1 MPGEGRPPGGEL
13 KADRMY
19 TASAAMLEA
28 LEEAGVS
35 YIFANFGSDH
45 PALLEAIA
53 EARASGRPI
62 PAIVTCP
69 NEMVAMSCAHGYAQ
83 LTGRAQAVAVH
94 VDCGTQ
100 SLGGAVHNAA
110 KARVPVFVFAGLS
123 PATQEGEARG
133 GRNEFIQWI
142 QDVPD
147 QRGIVRQYM
156 KYDNELRSPHNVKQ
170 IVHRSLQLAHSDPRG
185 PVYLVGAREIM
196 EAEAKRVAMDIAD
209 WPPIAPTP
217 LSEATVTSLVD
228 AVQKAARPLIV
239 TSYVGRN
246 PDAVTELV
254 RFCGRLGVGV
264 LESVPAYVNFPH
276 NDPLYQGNHWNHPFQ
291 NRALKDADF
300 VLVVDSDVPWIPTV
314 SKPSPGAAIAIIDV
328 DPLKESTPLWSIKAR
343 RCYRAD
349 AATAFAQLNARL
361 DKVEIDEVAA
371 ERRRRHYAARHDQR
385 RTELARLEAASG
397 DVITPEFLT
406 ACVRRQVG
414 PETIVLNEGIT
425 NYPAICDHMA
435 RERPGT
441 MFASG
446 GGSLGWSG
454 GAAIG
459 MKLAAPEKTFV
470 VMSGDGSY
478 MFSQP
483 STVHWMA
490 RRYRTPFL
498 QVIFN
503 NRGWKAPQ
511 FSALAIHPD
520 GFASRAADLDLS
532 FDPPPDYSGIAAAAG
547 GAFARVVKRAQD
559 VEAAVA
565 EGLKAVL
572 EESRCAVIDAWLSDL

>member
-1 MPGEGRPPGGEL
+1 MV
-13 KADRMY
+13 

-53 EARASGRPI
+53 EARSSGRPI

-83 LTGRAQAVAVH
+83 LTGRAQAVVVH

-110 KARVPVFVFAGLS
+110 KARIPVFVFAGLS
-123 PATQEGEARG
+123 PATQQGEASG
-133 GRNEFIQWI
+133 SRNEFIHWI
-142 QDVPD
+142 QDVSD

-156 KYDNELRSPHNVKQ
+156 KYDNELRNALNVKQ
-170 IVHRSLQLAHSDPRG
+170 IVHRSLQIAHSDPKG
-185 PVYLVGAREIM
+185 PVYLVGAREVM
-196 EAEAKRVAMDIAD
+196 EAEAERVAMDVAD
-209 WPPIAPTP
+209 FAPIAPAP
-217 LSEATVTSLVD
+217 LADGAIASLVD
-228 AVQKAARPLIV
+228 SIQKAARPLVV

-246 PDAVTELV
+246 PDAVTELT
-254 RFCGRLGVGV
+254 RLCGRLGVGV
-264 LESVPAYVNFPH
+264 LESVPSYVNFSH
-276 NDPLYQGNHWNHPFQ
+276 SDPLYQGNQWNEPFQ
-291 NRALKDADF
+291 NRALKEADF
-300 VLVVDSDVPWIPTV
+300 VLVVDSDVPWIPVV
-314 SKPSPGAAIAIIDV
+314 SKPSAGAAIAIIDV

-343 RCYRAD
+343 QCYRAD
-349 AATAFAQLNARL
+349 AATAFAQLNAQL
-361 DKVEIDEVAA
+361 DRVAIDGEAA
-371 ERRRRHYAARHDQR
+371 ERRRRHYAERHR
-385 RTELARLEAASG
+385 ERKAELAGLEAPSG
-397 DVITPEFLT
+397 DVITPEYLT
-406 ACVRRQVG
+406 ARVRHEVG
-414 PETIVLNEGIT
+414 LDAIVLNEGIT

-435 RERPGT
+435 RERPST
-441 MFASG
+441 MFASA

-498 QVIFN
+498 QVIYN
-503 NRGWKAPQ
+503 NRGWKAPK
-511 FSALAIHPD
+511 FSALAVHPD

-547 GAFARVVKRAQD
+547 GAFARIVKRPQD

-565 EGLKAVL
+565 EGLRVVL
-572 EESRCAVIDAWLSDL
+572 EEQRCAVIDAWLSHL

>member
-1 MPGEGRPPGGEL
+1 MV
-13 KADRMY
+13 

-28 LEEAGVS
+28 LQEAGVS

-45 PALLEAIA
+45 PALIEAIA
-53 EARASGRPI
+53 EARSLGRPI
-62 PAIVTCP
+62 PAVVTCP
-69 NEMVAMSCAHGYAQ
+69 NEMVAMTCAHGYAQ
-83 LTGRAQAVAVH
+83 LTGRAQAVVVH

-110 KARVPVFVFAGLS
+110 KARIPAFVFAGLS
-123 PATQEGEARG
+123 PSTQEGEATG
-133 GRNEFIQWI
+133 SRNEFIQWI
-142 QDVPD
+142 QDVSD

-156 KYDNELRSPHNVKQ
+156 KYDNELRNARNVKQ
-170 IVHRSLQLAHSDPRG
+170 IVHRSLQLAHSDPKG
-185 PVYLVGAREIM
+185 PVYLVGAREVM
-196 EAEAKRVAMDIAD
+196 EEETQSVAIDVAD

-217 LSEATVTSLVD
+217 LPEAAVASLVD
-228 AVQKAARPLIV
+228 AVQRAARPLVV

-246 PDAVTELV
+246 PAAVTELV
-254 RFCGRLGVGV
+254 RFCGRLGAGV
-264 LESVPAYVNFPH
+264 LESVPSTVNYPH
-276 NDPLYQGNHWNHPFQ
+276 NDPLYQGNQWNHPFQ
-291 NRALKDADF
+291 NRALAEADF
-300 VLVVDSDVPWIPTV
+300 ILVVDSDVPWIPTV
-314 SKPSPGAAIAIIDV
+314 SKPSEGAAIAIIDV
-328 DPLKESTPLWSIKAR
+328 DPLKQSTPLWSIKAR
-343 RCYRAD
+343 QCYRAD

-361 DKVEIDEVAA
+361 DRVAIDEEAV
-371 ERRRRHYAARHDQR
+371 ELRRRHYAERHR
-385 RTELARLEAASG
+385 ERKAELARLEAPSG
-397 DVITPEFLT
+397 DVITPEYLT

-414 PETIVLNEGIT
+414 LEAIVLNEGIT

-435 RERPGT
+435 RELPGT

-459 MKLAAPEKTFV
+459 MKLAAPERTFV

-498 QVIFN
+498 QIIYN
-503 NRGWKAPQ
+503 NRGWKAPK

-520 GFASRAADLDLS
+520 GFASRAEDLDLS
-532 FDPPPDYSGIAAAAG
+532 FDPPPDYSGVAAAAG

-565 EGLKAVL
+565 EGLRVVL
-572 EESRCAVIDAWLSDL
+572 EERRCAVLDVWLSHL

>member
-1 MPGEGRPPGGEL
+1 
-13 KADRMY
+13 MY

-28 LEEAGVS
+28 LQEAGVY

-45 PALLEAIA
+45 PALIEAIA
-53 EARASGRPI
+53 EARSLGRPI

-69 NEMVAMSCAHGYAQ
+69 NEMVAMTCAHGYAQ
-83 LTGRAQAVAVH
+83 LTGRAQAVVVH

-100 SLGGAVHNAA
+100 ALGGAVHNAA

-123 PATQEGEARG
+123 PATQEGEATG
-133 GRNEFIQWI
+133 SRNEFIQWI
-142 QDVPD
+142 QDVSD
-147 QRGIVRQYM
+147 QRGIVRPYM
-156 KYDNELRSPHNVKQ
+156 KYDNELRNTHNVKP
-170 IVHRSLQLAHSDPRG
+170 IVHRSLQVAHSDPKG
-185 PVYLVGAREIM
+185 PVYLVGAREVM
-196 EAEAKRVAMDIAD
+196 EEEAKRVAIDVAD
-209 WPPIAPTP
+209 WPPIAPIALP
-217 LSEATVTSLVD
+217 EAAVASLID

-239 TSYVGRN
+239 TSYVGCN
-246 PDAVTELV
+246 PAAVTELV

-264 LESVPAYVNFPH
+264 LESVPSYVNYPH
-276 NDPLYQGNHWNHPFQ
+276 GNPLYQGNHWNHPFQ
-291 NRALKDADF
+291 NRALAEADF
-300 VLVVDSDVPWIPTV
+300 ILVVDSDVPWIPSV
-314 SKPSPGAAIAIIDV
+314 SKPSDGVSIAIIDV
-328 DPLKESTPLWSIKAR
+328 DPLKQSTPLWSIKAR

-349 AATAFAQLNARL
+349 AATAFAQLNAHL
-361 DKVEIDEVAA
+361 DSVEIDEEAA
-371 ERRRRHYAARHDQR
+371 DRRRDHYARRHR
-385 RTELARLEAASG
+385 ERKAELARLEAPS
-397 DVITPEFLT
+397 DEVITPEYVT

-414 PETIVLNEGIT
+414 LEAIVLNEGIT

-435 RERPGT
+435 REHPGT

-498 QVIFN
+498 QIIFN
-503 NRGWKAPQ
+503 NRGWKAPK

-520 GFASRAADLDLS
+520 GFASRAEDLDLS
-532 FDPPPDYSGIAAAAG
+532 FDPPPDYSGVAAAAG
-547 GAFARVVKRAQD
+547 GAFARVVKRPQD

-565 EGLKAVL
+565 EGLKVTL
-572 EESRCAVIDAWLSDL
+572 EERRCAVLDVWLSHL

>member
-1 MPGEGRPPGGEL
+1 
-13 KADRMY
+13 MY

-28 LEEAGVS
+28 LQEAGVS

-45 PALLEAIA
+45 PALIEAIA
-53 EARASGRPI
+53 EARSLRRPI
-62 PAIVTCP
+62 PSVVTCP

-83 LTGRAQAVAVH
+83 LTGRAQAVVVH

-110 KARVPVFVFAGLS
+110 KARIPVFVFAGLS
-123 PATQEGEARG
+123 PFTQEGEATG
-133 GRNEFIQWI
+133 SRNEFIQWI
-142 QDVPD
+142 QDVSD
-147 QRGIVRQYM
+147 QRGIVRPYM
-156 KYDNELRSPHNVKQ
+156 KYDNELRNARNVKQ
-170 IVHRSLQLAHSDPRG
+170 IVHRSLQLAHSDPKG
-185 PVYLVGAREIM
+185 PVYLVGAREVM
-196 EAEAKRVAMDIAD
+196 EEEAERVAIDVAD
-209 WPPIAPTP
+209 WPPIEPMA
-217 LSEATVTSLVD
+217 LAEAAVANLVD
-228 AVQKAARPLIV
+228 AVQRAARPLIV

-246 PDAVTELV
+246 PAAVTELV

-264 LESVPAYVNFPH
+264 LESVPSYVNYPH
-276 NDPLYQGNHWNHPFQ
+276 SDPLYQGNHWNHPFQ
-291 NRALKDADF
+291 NRALAEADF

-314 SKPSPGAAIAIIDV
+314 SKPSDGAAIAIIDV
-328 DPLKESTPLWSIKAR
+328 DPLKQSTPLWSIKAR
-343 RCYRAD
+343 QCYRAD

-361 DKVEIDEVAA
+361 DRVEIDAEAA
-371 ERRRRHYAARHDQR
+371 ERRRHYAERHR
-385 RTELARLEAASG
+385 ERKAELARLEAPSS
-397 DVITPEFLT
+397 DVITPEYVT

-414 PETIVLNEGIT
+414 LEAIVLNEGIT

-435 RERPGT
+435 REHPGT

-454 GAAIG
+454 GSAIG
-459 MKLAAPEKTFV
+459 MKLAAPERTFV

-498 QVIFN
+498 QIIYN
-503 NRGWKAPQ
+503 NRGWKAPK

-520 GFASRAADLDLS
+520 GFASRAEDLDLS
-532 FDPPPDYSGIAAAAG
+532 FDPPPDYSGVAVAAG
-547 GAFARVVKRAQD
+547 GAFARVVKRPQD
-559 VEAAVA
+559 VEPAIA
-565 EGLKAVL
+565 EGLKVVL
-572 EESRCAVIDAWLSDL
+572 EERRCAVLDVWLSHL

>member
-1 MPGEGRPPGGEL
+1 
-13 KADRMY
+13 MY

-28 LEEAGVS
+28 LQEAGVS

-45 PALLEAIA
+45 PALIEAIA
-53 EARASGRPI
+53 EARSLGRPI
-62 PAIVTCP
+62 PAVVTCP

-83 LTGRAQAVAVH
+83 LTGRAQAVVVH

-110 KARVPVFVFAGLS
+110 KARIPVFVFAGLS
-123 PATQEGEARG
+123 PATQEGEATG
-133 GRNEFIQWI
+133 SRNEFIQWI

-156 KYDNELRSPHNVKQ
+156 KYDNELRNAGNVKS
-170 IVHRSLQLAHSDPRG
+170 IVHRSLQLAHSDPKG
-185 PVYLVGAREIM
+185 PVYLVGAREVM
-196 EAEAKRVAMDIAD
+196 EAETASVAIDVVE

-217 LSEATVTSLVD
+217 LAEAAVASLVD

-246 PDAVTELV
+246 PAAVTELV
-254 RFCGRLGVGV
+254 RFCSRLGAGV
-264 LESVPAYVNFPH
+264 LESVPSYVNYPH
-276 NDPLYQGNHWNHPFQ
+276 NDSLYQGNQWNHPFR
-291 NRALKDADF
+291 NRALAEADF
-300 VLVVDSDVPWIPTV
+300 ILVVDSDVPWIPTV
-314 SKPSPGAAIAIIDV
+314 SKPSDGASIAILDV
-328 DPLKESTPLWSIKAR
+328 DPLKQSTPLWSIKAR
-343 RCYRAD
+343 QCYRAD

-361 DKVEIDEVAA
+361 DRIEIDEEAA
-371 ERRRRHYAARHDQR
+371 ERRRRHYAERHR
-385 RTELARLEAASG
+385 KRKAELDRLEAPRQ
-397 DVITPEFLT
+397 DIVTPEYLT

-414 PETIVLNEGIT
+414 LKAIVLNEGIT

-435 RERPGT
+435 REHPGT

-459 MKLAAPEKTFV
+459 MKLAAPGKTFAALT
-470 VMSGDGSY
+470 GDGSY
-478 MFSQP
+478 MFSAP
-483 STVHWMA
+483 SAVHWMA

-498 QVIFN
+498 QIIYN
-503 NRGWKAPQ
+503 NRGWKAPK
-511 FSALAIHPD
+511 FSALAVHPD
-520 GFASRAADLDLS
+520 GFASRAKDLDLS
-532 FDPPPDYSGIAAAAG
+532 FDPPPDYSGVAAAAG
-547 GAFARVVKRAQD
+547 GAYARVVKRPQD

-565 EGLKAVL
+565 EGLRVVL
-572 EESRCAVIDAWLSDL
+572 EEQRCAVLDVWLSHL